1 MKHLLW
7 GCLAAFFLMGEMAA
21 AQSRMLVI
29 HSYDKDLAW
38 TQQCDQGIA
47 SILSPSAELR
57 RVYLDTKRI
66 PVSEFQARADAAFD
80 VFKEYRPDLVMLGDD
95 NALSLLG
102 PRIAAS
108 GVHVVYFGINNNPR
122 LYFEQLP
129 DNVTGVIE
137 RIPVFPWV
145 RLIKDFMP
153 DAYNILVLMD
163 DSTTAQALIRNVF
176 RGKRR
181 ILFDGRFVERRETGS
196 WEEWQRIVRG
206 AEMQDVIVM
215 PVYHALTDA
224 SGAHVPY
231 DRVVEW
237 TSANSRIPVFATQD
251 YAVGDKGVVGAYV
264 VQGVDHGRIAARIAK
279 AILDGRQVKD
289 VAALGDQGGRLFFN
303 QRQLER
309 FNIVLPESLRER
321 AVFR

>member
-1 MKHLLW
+1 MKRLLW
-7 GCLAAFFLMGEMAA
+7 GGLAAFLLVGELAA
-21 AQSRMLVI
+21 AQSRVLVI
-29 HSYDKDLAW
+29 HSYDEGLAW

-47 SILSPSAELR
+47 SILSASAEIR

-66 PVSEFQARADAAFD
+66 PASEFQSRADAAFG
-80 VFKEYRPDLVMLGDD
+80 VFREYRPDLVMLGDD

-122 LYFEQLP
+122 LYFDRLP

-137 RIPVFPWV
+137 RIPIFHWV

-153 DAYNILVLMD
+153 GARSVLVLMD
-163 DSTTAQALIRNVF
+163 DSQTAQAFINNTF
-176 RGKRR
+176 RGKQR

-206 AEMQDVIVM
+206 AETHDVIVM

-237 TSANSRIPVFATQD
+237 TSANSPIPVFATQD
-251 YAVGDKGVVGAYV
+251 YAVGDRGVVGAYV

-279 AILDGRQVKD
+279 AILNGREVKD

-309 FNIVLPESLRER
+309 FNIVLPDSIRSR
-321 AVFR
+321 ATFR